1 MANRPQKS
9 AAVAAKANKNARPA
23 RPQISFEAARLLCP
37 TDTQAV
43 SIAAAFGLSTPD
55 YLGIRATHEKL
66 LRETALAFD
75 DALNEKAAQMHFQ
88 RIVGTF
94 VASAQG
100 AGRFYSDKLT
110 EARALTAKLANDSRD
125 EDRDAPAGFESKAQR
140 ARQFAADLAMQ
151 SYALLAAAHGAID
164 AYLEI
169 TGEDWKPYVAQSE
182 GETVERKSAAA
193 ELGAFG

>member
-37 TDTQAV
+37 TDAQAV

-88 RIVGTF
+88 RVVGTF

-110 EARALTAKLANDSRD
+110 EARALTAKLANDIRD